1 MCRRPALLW
10 VIYYI
15 DYLAQ
20 HDKGHRYKIISKLV
34 FKDPLAVLFYIIKRN
49 IFPHTSQPGQSILRC
64 DGARLR
70 SSLVDCL
77 TNDHI
82 IPQFCGRFTTM

>member
-1 MCRRPALLW
+1 MM
-10 VIYYI
+10 
-15 DYLAQ
+15 DNQ
-20 HDKGHRYKIISKLV
+20 SN
-34 FKDPLAVLFYIIKRN
+34 IIKRN

-82 IPQFCGRFTTM
+82 IPQFYCES